1 MLQPIIHQLNC
12 KRIVLASGSPRRQE
26 ILRNI
31 VSVRADVFF
40 CMHIQLLLLLINSFY
55 FIKGLKVELCPSLFE
70 ENLDE
75 KSFPTFSAF
84 VEETALQKVL
94 EVSHR
99 LSSSN
104 SNQPPPDII
113 IGADTMVTLGDKMY
127 GKPETPKVAFETLS
141 K

>member
-31 VSVRADVFF
+31 VGARVDVFF
-40 CMHIQLLLLLINSFY
+40 VCIYSYCCYSY
-55 FIKGLKVELCPSLFE
+55 FLYFLKGLKVELCPSLFE
-70 ENLDE
+70 ENLEE

-127 GKPETPKVAFETLS
+127 GKPETPQIAFETLS